1 MERTIS
7 ATEARVHFGEV
18 LRSVVEEE
26 TPIVVERGGRPQ
38 AVVLS
43 ISVYER
49 LKAGQAPHPDWWEMA
64 RRSREQIRAD
74 LAGRPLP
81 SVEDAIREAREIR
94 DEQLLSHLHRRG
106 APDSSGC

>member
-1 MERTIS
+1 MS

-26 TPIVVERGGRPQ
+26 TPIVVERGGKPQ
-38 AVVLS
+38 VVVLS
-43 ISVYER
+43 MTAYER
-49 LKAGQAPHPDWWEMA
+49 LKARQTPQPDWWELA
-64 RRSREQIRAD
+64 RRSREQIRKD

-94 DEQLLSHLHRRG
+94 DQQLLSQLHRRG
-106 APDSSGC
+106 SSDSPGR